1 MSESNRPPPT
11 EPLGSPPSAAPQKT
25 SSAPSVLFPP
35 PSPGPVEPLDTRSLF
50 GLADALL
57 RAPERALAALNHQ
70 KFGLL
75 QLFLLVV
82 ACVSVT
88 AVVLASFSGGWQYL
102 AVPLKFVIVVVA
114 GPLLCLP
121 SLYIFSCLSESK
133 SSVRDVA
140 LALGSGLGVQA
151 LLLCGLAPVAWVFSQ
166 STNSVGFMGAL
177 YLAMYLVSSAF
188 GLGLTRRLLAQDG
201 LRVGNYRLW
210 QIMFMVVV
218 LQLSTTLRP
227 IVGPFDG
234 FAAREKLFF
243 AVHWLQSLPS

>member
-1 MSESNRPPPT
+1 MSESNSPPPPD
-11 EPLGSPPSAAPQKT
+11 PLGPPPSAARQET
-25 SSAPSVLFPP
+25 SSAPNGLFPS
-35 PSPGPVEPLDTRSLF
+35 PSPSSLEPIDTRSLF

-57 RAPERALAALNHQ
+57 RAPERAMAALSRQ
-70 KFGLL
+70 RFGLL
-75 QLFLLVV
+75 QLLFLVL
-82 ACVSVT
+82 AFVSVSG
-88 AVVLASFSGGWQYL
+88 VVLASFSGGWQYL
-102 AVPLKFVIVVVA
+102 AVPLKFAIVVIA

-166 STNSVGFMGAL
+166 STNSVAFMGAL
-177 YLAMYLVSSAF
+177 YLVMYLVSSAF

-201 LRVGNYRLW
+201 VRVGNYWLW
-210 QIMFMVVV
+210 QILFMVVV

-234 FAAREKLFF
+234 IVPREKLFF
-243 AVHWLQSLPS
+243 AVHWLKSLPS

>member
-1 MSESNRPPPT
+1 MSESNSPPPT
-11 EPLGSPPSAAPQKT
+11 EPLGPPPSAAPQET
-25 SSAPSVLFPP
+25 SSAPAVLFPP
-35 PSPGPVEPLDTRSLF
+35 SPSPLAPIDTRSLF

-57 RAPERALAALNHQ
+57 RAPERAMAALNRQ

-75 QLFLLVV
+75 QLSLLVLTF
-82 ACVSVT
+82 VSVT
-88 AVVLASFSGGWQYL
+88 GVVLASFSGGWQYL
-102 AVPLKFVIVVVA
+102 VVPLKFVIVVIA

-133 SSVRDVA
+133 SSVREVA

-151 LLLCGLAPVAWVFSQ
+151 LLLCGLSPVAWVFSQ
-166 STNSVGFMGAL
+166 STNSVAFMGAL

-201 LRVGNYRLW
+201 FRVANYWLW
-210 QIMFMVVV
+210 QILFMVVV

-234 FAAREKLFF
+234 FAPREKLFF
-243 AVHWLQSLPS
+243 AVHWLKSLPS

>member
-1 MSESNRPPPT
+1 MSESNSPPPT
-11 EPLGSPPSAAPQKT
+11 EPLDPPPSAAPQPT
-25 SSAPSVLFPP
+25 SSPAAVLFPP
-35 PSPGPVEPLDTRSLF
+35 PSPSPLEPIDTKSLF

-57 RAPERALAALNHQ
+57 RAPERAMAALNRQ

-75 QLFLLVV
+75 QLFLLVL
-82 ACVSVT
+82 AFVSVSG
-88 AVVLASFSGGWQYL
+88 VVLASFSGGWQYL
-102 AVPLKFVIVVVA
+102 AVPLKFVIVVTA

-121 SLYIFSCLSESK
+121 SLYIFSCLSESNA
-133 SSVRDVA
+133 SVRDVT

-188 GLGLTRRLLAQDG
+188 GLGLTRRLLVQDG
-201 LRVGNYRLW
+201 FRLGHYWLW
-210 QIMFMVVV
+210 QALFMVVV

-234 FAAREKLFF
+234 FAPREKLFF

>member
-1 MSESNRPPPT
+1 MSESNSPPPT
-11 EPLGSPPSAAPQKT
+11 EPPPPSAAPQET
-25 SSAPSVLFPP
+25 SSVPSVLFPA
-35 PSPGPVEPLDTRSLF
+35 PSRSPLETIDTTSLF

-57 RAPERALAALNHQ
+57 RAPERAMAALHRQ

-75 QLFLLVV
+75 LLLLLVLAFV
-82 ACVSVT
+82 CVT
-88 AVVLASFSGGWQYL
+88 GVVLASFSGGWQYL
-102 AVPLKFVIVVVA
+102 VVPLKFMIVVIT

-133 SSVRDVA
+133 ASVRDVA

-166 STNSVGFMGAL
+166 STNSVAFMGAL
-177 YLAMYLVSSAF
+177 YLVMYLVSSAF

-201 LRVGNYRLW
+201 FRVGNYWLW
-210 QIMFMVVV
+210 QILFMVVV
-218 LQLSTTLRP
+218 LQLSTSLRP

-234 FAAREKLFF
+234 LATREKLFF
-243 AVHWLQSLPS
+243 AVHWLKSLPS